1 MKDKKSS
8 IGAKN
13 HPLFLQTDER
23 IRIIVDKINLIVIG
37 CLLNLSKIP
46 TDYFFF
52 LLAAIFF
59 RRLMLARQHLNF
71 LSPRMQI
78 PLIIKGHSE
87 QETSLTIFSDKEN

>member
-52 LLAAIFF
+52 FACCNFFSTAYAGKATSEFFITKNANTSYYKGTFGTGNLADNIF
-59 RRLMLARQHLNF
+59 R
-71 LSPRMQI
+71 
-78 PLIIKGHSE
+78 
-87 QETSLTIFSDKEN
+87 

>member
-52 LLAAIFF
+52 CLLQLLQFF
-59 RRLMLARQHLNF
+59 FDGLCWQGN
-71 LSPRMQI
+71 I
-78 PLIIKGHSE
+78 
-87 QETSLTIFSDKEN
+87 